1 MKQTALEWL
10 VQKYFVD
17 YNILI
22 SELEF
27 QQAKEMEKE
36 QQSKFTIDFI
46 NWLHLNQYKYNPKAK
61 LYQKHFINETLFFSI
76 DELYQQFKNK

>member
-27 QQAKEMEKE
+27 QQAK
-36 QQSKFTIDFI
+36 
-46 NWLHLNQYKYNPKAK
+46 
-61 LYQKHFINETLFFSI
+61 
-76 DELYQQFKNK
+76 